1 MKEFPDV
8 VNMGSGFQ
16 GIFGDDRLAC
26 VSVRRL
32 KEMQESF
39 AENLGIEHPTM
50 AYFPMHDEESGL
62 YMTGAGWQEGGTG
75 DSYVGAVILFGTSVG
90 NGGGVPGSMTDD
102 AGCLL
107 VSQ

>member
-50 AYFPMHDEESGL
+50 AYFPMHDE
-62 YMTGAGWQEGGTG
+62 
-75 DSYVGAVILFGTSVG
+75 
-90 NGGGVPGSMTDD
+90 
-102 AGCLL
+102 
-107 VSQ
+107 